1 MNKFKIFWSLVSV
14 VVVLLSVHICVSVF
28 NVDAA
33 SGQESNK
40 RGYLTEQDVFEA
52 LSYTFD
58 DNKLTNRILKQTTK
72 SPSGVTI
79 SSFNSE
85 DFSRYTNNEYGGMY
99 LDDDGTLVVCFVDNS
114 DYFKRVN
121 EILSSSR
128 TATNALVN
136 SEEKVIVENYTVKSV
151 KYSESELLA
160 AYELVN
166 SYIAETGLVK
176 TADVSPI
183 KNRIILGVTEAS
195 DIETVKK
202 ALSAIEN
209 MIDFEVLDDDFK
221 VEEIATIN
229 GTSEIH
235 NNQYSSTQAGRL
247 YSSSLNQYGIITC
260 GHNWNVNDNVYCD
273 VLSIAVK
280 IGTVENRIYT
290 SNNDSSFIVLN
301 SDHQYQDTKT
311 DELSSS
317 VPVVGSTITLRGFV
331 SGRVDAEVLSVNS
344 STSGF
349 TGLIRCNK
357 VMQSG
362 DSGGGAIGGIID
374 SGRTACIVAINKAV
388 SNTSTYLVK
397 GQVICNAYG

>member
-1 MNKFKIFWSLVSV
+1 MHVNRFKIFLSLVSIV
-14 VVVLLSVHICVSVF
+14 VILLSVHICISVF
-28 NVDAA
+28 NVDAV
-33 SGQESNK
+33 SEKQF
-40 RGYLTEQDVFEA
+40 YLSEQDVFEA
-52 LSYTFD
+52 LSHTFD
-58 DNKLTNRILKQTTK
+58 DNKLTNQILRQTVK
-72 SPSGVTI
+72 SPSGATI

-114 DYFKRVN
+114 DYLKRADKR
-121 EILSSSR
+121 LLSSR
-128 TATNALVN
+128 TATNALIN
-136 SEEKVIVENYTVKSV
+136 SEEKVIVENYVVKSV

-176 TADVSPI
+176 TADVNPI
-183 KNRIILGVTEAS
+183 KNRIILGVTKAS
-195 DIETVKK
+195 DIEAVKK
-202 ALSAIEN
+202 ALSTIEN
-209 MIDFEVLDDDFK
+209 MLDFEVLDDDFK

-235 NNQYSSTQAGRL
+235 NKQYSSTPAGRL

-260 GHNWNVNDNVYCD
+260 GHNWNIDDNVYCD
-273 VLSIAVK
+273 VSSVAIK

-290 SNNDSSFIVLN
+290 NNNDSSFIILN
-301 SDHQYQDTKT
+301 SNHQYQDSKI

-331 SGRVDAEVLSVNS
+331 SGRVDAKVLSVNS
-344 STSGF
+344 SVSGF
-349 TGLIRCNK
+349 KGLIRCNK
-357 VMQSG
+357 VMQNG

-374 SGRTACIVAINKAV
+374 GGRTASIVAINKAI